1 MSTRFMFHD
10 DTHINNYNLRILE
23 DRLTYFVTRF
33 MFHDGF
39 ISCHLFNTQL
49 IKNHFEDLL
58 YIATVCFTKIIVF
71 TTLYVL

>member
-1 MSTRFMFHD
+1 MFHD

-39 ISCHLFNTQL
+39 ISCHLFKTQL
-49 IKNHFEDLL
+49 IKNHLKTYHKLL
-58 YIATVCFTKIIVF
+58 CFTKYIV
-71 TTLYVL
+71 